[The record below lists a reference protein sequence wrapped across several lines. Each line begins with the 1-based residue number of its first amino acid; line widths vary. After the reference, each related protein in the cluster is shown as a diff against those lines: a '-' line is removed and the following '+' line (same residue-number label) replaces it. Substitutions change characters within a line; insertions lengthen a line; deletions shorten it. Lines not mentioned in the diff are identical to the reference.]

1 MGSESQSASPT
12 SPATPSA
19 ITTGH
24 KAARNI
30 LNVVLGD
37 TLFKTWYP
45 SLYPEEL
52 VGRETETLHICPWCF
67 KYSKELI
74 PLVAHLV
81 SLWFYLTFRWLTLS
95 NRTYAMLGAKD
106 LLGH

>member
-1 MGSESQSASPT
+1 MGSESQSTAPT
-12 SPATPSA
+12 SPTTPSA
-19 ITTGH
+19 IGAGR
-24 KAARNI
+24 KAPRNI

-52 VGRETETLHICPWCF
+52 VGRKTETLHICPWCF

-74 PLVAHLV
+74 PYLAHVV
-81 SLWFYLTFRWLTLS
+81 SLLFMVALQGLTP
-95 NRTYAMLGAKD
+95 
-106 LLGH
+106 